1 MHPIILSAEVEMS
14 DIPNYDQAK
23 NYFEERLNNHCAS
36 ARGVDWNSE
45 TAQEL
50 RFSQLI
56 KIIDQ
61 TRPFSLLDYGSGYGA
76 MADYLLRLH
85 YPMESYTGFDVLERM
100 GAKGREIH
108 IGMPQCSFSSSF
120 QELTQADFT
129 IASGI
134 FNLKLETPFD
144 KWTQYVTGELHKM
157 NDLSR
162 KGFSFNMLTKYSDLE
177 FMRPHLYYADPCYLF
192 DYCKTHFSRNVA
204 LLHDYEVYDFTIL
217 VRK

>member
-1 MHPIILSAEVEMS
+1 MS
-14 DIPNYDQAK
+14 NIPNYGNAK
-23 NYFEERLNNHCAS
+23 NYFEERLNNHGAS

-56 KIIDQ
+56 KIIDPTQ
-61 TRPFSLLDYGSGYGA
+61 PFSLLDYGSGYGA
-76 MADYLLRLH
+76 LADYLLRLE
-85 YPMESYTGFDVLERM
+85 YPLESYTGFDVLESM
-100 GAKGREIH
+100 AAKGREIH
-108 IGMPQCSFSSSF
+108 RNLPQCSFSSSF
-120 QELTQADFT
+120 QELAPVDIV

-144 KWTQYVTGELHKM
+144 EWTQYVTGELHKM

-162 KGFSFNMLTKYSDLE
+162 RGFSFNMLTKYSDPE
-177 FMRPHLYYADPCYLF
+177 YMRPHLYYADPCYLF
-192 DYCKTHFSRNVA
+192 DYCKIHFSRNVA